1 MAEEKKFIVDGLE
14 IESRSGADILWKS
27 RDFFELIYKGQSFK
41 GEIVKRDV
49 ENKKLTLKLNHRVFE
64 IQKKFELD
72 ALIAKLGL
80 DKVKVKQ
87 LKELESPMPGRIL
100 SVQVKAGDHVKV
112 GDPILSLEAMKMEN
126 ILKSD
131 GEGIV
136 KSVAIKKEEVVDKG
150 QLLIEFE

>member
-41 GEIVKRDV
+41 GEIVKRDI
-49 ENKKLTLKLNHRVFE
+49 ENKKLTLKLNHRVVE
-64 IQKKFELD
+64 IHKKFELD